1 MAYSPESRKL
11 KYEKKKELMKSDP
24 NFRAEANRKRQESR
38 KRRITNRFL
47 AIDFDVTKINTGICC
62 YVECETKLSRYNQD
76 YCCALHQT
84 KVIKNGLNQIIEYD
98 DVRGFGFKKQE
109 L

>member
-1 MAYSPESRKL
+1 MVYSPESRKK
-11 KYEKKKELMKSDP
+11 KYEKKKDLMKTDP

-38 KRRITNRFL
+38 KRRITKRFMD
-47 AIDFDVTKINTGICC
+47 ISFDVTKVNTGICC

-76 YCCALHQT
+76 YCCALHQN

-98 DVRGFGFKKQE
+98 DVRGFGLKKQE